1 MATAETIEVQ
11 VNDLPY
17 TVNISVPIGDSYRR
31 LWTLKRDT
39 GSAAE
44 VSLTGVMW
52 TLIVSTM
59 RGGTAVLSKTT
70 TADWTASGIHVDTAA
85 SGTFT
90 VYILAADTADIGV
103 HAGYYYEVV
112 ASFPI
117 GHADFP
123 NMVKTLLSGTFT
135 VREDT

>member
-17 TVNISVPIGDSYRR
+17 TVNIGVPLGDSYRR

-39 GSAAE
+39 GTA
-44 VSLTGVMW
+44 VVVDLTSVTW
-52 TLIVSTM
+52 TLIISDKP
-59 RGGTAVLSKTT
+59 GGTAVLSKTT
-70 TADWTASGIHVDTAA
+70 TSDWTASGIHVDTAA

-112 ASFPI
+112 ASFPS

-123 NMVKTLLSGTFT
+123 SMVKTLLAGTFT